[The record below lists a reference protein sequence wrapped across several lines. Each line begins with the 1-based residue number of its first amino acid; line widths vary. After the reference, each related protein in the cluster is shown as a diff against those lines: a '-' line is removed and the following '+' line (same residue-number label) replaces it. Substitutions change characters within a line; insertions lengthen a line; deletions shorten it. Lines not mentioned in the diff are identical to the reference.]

1 MSYLASLVKVK
12 EIRSRIL
19 LTLGLLVLYRVGFFI
34 PIPGVDLT
42 QFLQSMQSQEGAGR
56 LFLMMNVLTG
66 GSLQTATLFSLGVM
80 PYISASIIFSL
91 LTKAVPS
98 LEKLAK
104 EGASGQKK
112 INQYIVMK
120 LIGKGNFGK
129 VKLVLNTEED
139 DKPYAMK
146 CIPKRK
152 KIKGLIGGKITSE
165 LDDIMNEI
173 AIMKKLVRVDEN

>member
-1 MSYLASLVKVK
+1 MSPSNQGIKNQP
-12 EIRSRIL
+12 E
-19 LTLGLLVLYRVGFFI
+19 
-34 PIPGVDLT
+34 
-42 QFLQSMQSQEGAGR
+42 
-56 LFLMMNVLTG
+56 
-66 GSLQTATLFSLGVM
+66 QT
-80 PYISASIIFSL
+80 ISAFNISSEDEDNKSTFSKYSRSVIS
-91 LTKAVPS
+91 TKTRDG
-98 LEKLAK
+98 K
-104 EGASGQKK
+104 KK

-129 VKLVLNTEED
+129 VKLVLNTDED

-173 AIMKKLVRVDEN
+173 AIMKKLVRVDKN

>member
-1 MSYLASLVKVK
+1 MFKSPSNQGIKNQP
-12 EIRSRIL
+12 E
-19 LTLGLLVLYRVGFFI
+19 
-34 PIPGVDLT
+34 
-42 QFLQSMQSQEGAGR
+42 
-56 LFLMMNVLTG
+56 
-66 GSLQTATLFSLGVM
+66 QT
-80 PYISASIIFSL
+80 ISAFNLSSEDEDNKSTFSKYSRSVIS
-91 LTKAVPS
+91 TKTRDG
-98 LEKLAK
+98 K
-104 EGASGQKK
+104 KK

-129 VKLVLNTEED
+129 VKLVLNTDED

-173 AIMKKLVRVDEN
+173 AIMKKLVRVDKN